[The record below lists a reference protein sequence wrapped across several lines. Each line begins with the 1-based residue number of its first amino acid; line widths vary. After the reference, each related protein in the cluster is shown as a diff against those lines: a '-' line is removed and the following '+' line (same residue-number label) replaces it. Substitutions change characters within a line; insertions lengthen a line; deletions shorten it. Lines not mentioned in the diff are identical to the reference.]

1 MKRQFIWMA
10 SWILWATMGQA
21 VAFAQNISIDMHKDY
36 PEKTIRLQEVANVRY
51 IPLGTTD
58 DVLFNG
64 TIVNLTDEGIA
75 GFNKKDGDILVF
87 DGNGK
92 PIGSFNH
99 VGQGPQDYLQ
109 IYHLD
114 VDWKQGEVYVQDN
127 FRQKIRIYAPDG
139 SYLRTLNV
147 QGTMREGDMYH
158 FSDTHLIYYKN
169 PDTRQFAP
177 YQPVTLLSKKAEST
191 TTLPFTKEQDN
202 VVKATGGP
210 FGDMKMSAKHVC
222 SLQKLGDEVY
232 VNEVTADVIYRVEKS
247 NALTPLIQRTPSYQ
261 ETIGKDFFLMLTGA
275 NARYYFFKRQQ
286 ALLEFKGN
294 AATDTKSTYVA
305 YDRKQKETIQP
316 TFINNDYPSQDIP
329 LDKLMQCAGSPNR
342 CFVLMEAF
350 KLKEALEEGKLKGTL
365 KSMAEKLDE
374 EDNPV
379 VMVVEFKRF

>member
-1 MKRQFIWMA
+1 MA
-10 SWILWATMGQA
+10 SWMLLATMGQA
-21 VAFAQNISIDMHKDY
+21 GAFAQNISIDMHKNY
-36 PEKTIRLQEVANVRY
+36 PEKTVHLQEVADIQY
-51 IPLGTTD
+51 IPLETTD

-64 TIVNLTDEGIA
+64 KIVNLSDEGIA
-75 GFNKKDGDILVF
+75 GFNKKDGDILMF
-87 DGNGK
+87 DGKGK
-92 PIGSFNH
+92 VVGSFNH
-99 VGQGPQDYLQ
+99 LGQGPKDYPM

-127 FRQKIRIYAPDG
+127 LRQKIRIYAPDG
-139 SYLRTLNV
+139 TYLRAFNV

-158 FSDTHLIYYKN
+158 FSDTHLVYYKN

-177 YQPVTLLSKKAEST
+177 YQPVTLCSKKDGST
-191 TTLPFTKEQDN
+191 TSLSFTKTDDN
-202 VVKATGGP
+202 IVKATGGP

-232 VNEVTADVIYRVEKS
+232 VNEVTADVIYRVERS
-247 NALTPLIQRTPSYQ
+247 NTLTPLIQRTPSYQ
-261 ETIGKDFFLMLTGA
+261 EAVGKDFFLMLTGA
-275 NARYYFFKRQQ
+275 NAHYYFFKRQQ

-305 YDRKQKETIQP
+305 YDRKRKETIQP
-316 TFINNDYPSQDIP
+316 TFVNDDYPSLDIT
-329 LDKLMQCAGSPNR
+329 LDKLMQCAGGANR
-342 CFVLMEAF
+342 CFFLMEAF

-365 KSMAEKLDE
+365 KSIAEKLDE

>member
-1 MKRQFIWMA
+1 
-10 SWILWATMGQA
+10 MGQA

-87 DGNGK
+87 EGNGK

-147 QGTMREGDMYH
+147 QGTMRESDMYH

-177 YQPVTLLSKKAEST
+177 YQPVTLLSKKAGST

-232 VNEVTADVIYRVEKS
+232 VNEVTADVIYRVEKP

-305 YDRKQKETIQP
+305 YDRKQKETIRP